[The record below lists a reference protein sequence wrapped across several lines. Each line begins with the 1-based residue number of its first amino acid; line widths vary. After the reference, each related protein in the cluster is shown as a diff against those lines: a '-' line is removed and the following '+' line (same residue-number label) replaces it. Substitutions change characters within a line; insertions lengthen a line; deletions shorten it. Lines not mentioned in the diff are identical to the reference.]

1 MKAVPASCIGIV
13 GVGMVGLALVALTL
27 VAEARGQAPDQ
38 AALDQVLQTAAS
50 YIAHYEAAISAVVAQ
65 EDYQQVVQGAGVRGR
80 SAPVARTTRAD
91 LLVLDIGR
99 PGWVAFRDVYQVDGR
114 PVRDHD
120 ERLSRLFADF
130 TPDSMAQARRIA
142 DESARF
148 NLNAGEFVINRT
160 INTPMT
166 ALLFLRAANQSRSAF
181 QFDKTERIGPVTC
194 AVVRFTEQT
203 APRLIGTKDASPAT
217 GAFWIDPA
225 TGTVLRSELA
235 LRASLGPPGQSGQF
249 LSAKLRVEFAEVA
262 KLGLWLPA
270 VMDETYEVR
279 PGTQVI
285 IGHAEYSDF
294 RKFEVSTAVEVQ

>member
-1 MKAVPASCIGIV
+1 MKAVTARCIRIV
-13 GVGMVGLALVALTL
+13 GAGMVGLALVALTIE
-27 VAEARGQAPDQ
+27 VEARSQTRDQ
-38 AALDQVLQTAAS
+38 AALDTLIRAAAA
-50 YIAHYEAAISAVVAQ
+50 YVARYEAAISAVVAQ
-65 EDYQQVVQGAGVRGR
+65 EDYQQVVQTGWRGAP
-80 SAPVARTTRAD
+80 AARTTRAD
-91 LLVLDIGR
+91 LLVLDLGQ

-166 ALLFLRAANQSRSAF
+166 ALLFLREANQSRSEF
-181 QFDKTERIGPVTC
+181 QLGKTERVRAVEC

-203 APRLIGTKDASPAT
+203 TPRLIGTNDASPAT
-217 GAFWIDPA
+217 GTFWIDPA
-225 TGTVLRSELA
+225 TGTVLRSDLA
-235 LRASLGPPGQSGQF
+235 LRASLGPRSRAGQF
-249 LSAKLRVEFAEVA
+249 LSAKLRVEFAEVT

-294 RKFEVSTAVEVQ
+294 RKFEVSTDVEVQ